1 MHSVLSDISKDF
13 FGDSRDLMLIK
24 SLGDVFTDKK
34 KNIILKH
41 GLEQKSVGFRAQ
53 AKSMF

>member
-24 SLGDVFTDKK
+24 SLGDMFTDKK